1 MGIEHFT
8 IFDADGSLSGPLERY
23 RAGDERK
30 VEAAEQRSHW
40 GSKNCWVSQIPDFF
54 FGSPIYIQSYIL
66 EYCDRADFICAI
78 FAWQIEYVDHWPEHL
93 GAAHATGPSGWASR
107 VWGKQRVTEMSDVG
121 S

>member
-1 MGIEHFT
+1 MRME
-8 IFDADGSLSGPLERY
+8 
-23 RAGDERK
+23 
-30 VEAAEQRSHW
+30 
-40 GSKNCWVSQIPDFF
+40 VSQGLWSAIGQEMKGKWRPLNSVVIGVLRIAGSHRFQIFF
-54 FGSPIYIQSYIL
+54 CSPICIQSYIL

-78 FAWQIEYVDHWPEHL
+78 FAWQIEYVDHWPERL